1 MPHIFDQGGLSETR
15 SEIMQI
21 QINPGPGMQQSDALD
36 EHVSA
41 RLERIDR
48 RFGERL
54 TRIEVHM
61 TDVNGPKGGENKR
74 VKLEARPRGLDP
86 VLAEATEESAYDAV
100 NSAVD
105 KLESVL
111 ASLFGKQDAKQR
123 STMS

>member
-1 MPHIFDQGGLSETR
+1 
-15 SEIMQI
+15 MQI